1 MSCLCLKI
9 LWDTPLDSCKI
20 LIFIKGLHLFK
31 SWVTFISFSHLSRK
45 WVDYIKANKFW
56 LCCSVAQFVLLL
68 ETPALLASLSFI
80 SWSLLKLMSAEL
92 VMPPKHLIFCYPF
105 FLLSYIFPSIRVFS
119 NESSLCIRWPNYWSF
134 SFSISPSSVYSGL
147 ISLRIDW
154 FDPLVV
160 QGTLKSLLQILP
172 KMCIIPGCV
181 NLPSATNINI
191 LFSWSLKSH
200 SYFPYDS
207 RFTSHL
213 TSIDICGYM
222 SIGLEEI
229 WKKD

>member
-1 MSCLCLKI
+1 MS
-9 LWDTPLDSCKI
+9 
-20 LIFIKGLHLFK
+20 
-31 SWVTFISFSHLSRK
+31 V
-45 WVDYIKANKFW
+45 
-56 LCCSVAQFVLLL
+56 
-68 ETPALLASLSFI
+68 
-80 SWSLLKLMSAEL
+80 EL
-92 VMPPKHLIFCYPF
+92 VMPSKHLMFCYPF
-105 FLLSYIFPSIRVFS
+105 FLLSFIFPSIRVFS

-154 FDPLVV
+154 FDPLIV

-191 LFSWSLKSH
+191 LFSWSPKSH
-200 SYFPYDS
+200 SYFPYDL

-213 TSIDICGYM
+213 TSIDILWVYVYW
-222 SIGLEEI
+222 IGRDLKKRLNLEI
-229 WKKD
+229 IHLFICKRFCYPMKPII

>member
-1 MSCLCLKI
+1 
-9 LWDTPLDSCKI
+9 
-20 LIFIKGLHLFK
+20 
-31 SWVTFISFSHLSRK
+31 
-45 WVDYIKANKFW
+45 
-56 LCCSVAQFVLLL
+56 
-68 ETPALLASLSFI
+68 
-80 SWSLLKLMSAEL
+80 MSAEL
-92 VMPPKHLIFCYPF
+92 VMPPKDLMFCYPF

-213 TSIDICGYM
+213 TSIDILWVYVYW
-222 SIGLEEI
+222 IGRDLKKRLNLENIHLFICKRFCYPMEPI
-229 WKKD
+229 I